1 MAEKQTI
8 QVKMDITPEIRAL
21 FKKLNEMDADSK
33 TQLKERVKGI
43 AGWVA
48 TEIKT
53 AATYAPM
60 YKQAT
65 AVSQT
70 VRANKDRVPSV
81 TIGGSKKIKVSRKV
95 TEGNPAPTVGQ
106 LLFGSEFGANPT
118 SENGA
123 FPNGGRRFPYRSPK
137 RGQGNEGYWIYPTLR
152 LAQPRITREWHEEV
166 TSILNKWDKGVM
178 K

>member
-21 FKKLNEMDADSK
+21 LKTLNEMDKESK
-33 TQLKERVKGI
+33 TDLKEKAKGI

-48 TEIKT
+48 EDIKT

-65 AVSQT
+65 RVAQT
-70 VRANKDRVPSV
+70 VRATKDRVPSV
-81 TIGGSKKIKVSRKV
+81 SIGGAKGKFSGGAVSGDV
-95 TEGNPAPTVGQ
+95 
-106 LLFGSEFGANPT
+106 LYGSEFGADPT
-118 SENGA
+118 SVNGG
-123 FPNGGRRFPYRSPK
+123 FPNGGRRFPYPSPRQG
-137 RGQGNEGYWIYPTLR
+137 RGNAGYWIYPTLR
-152 LAQPRITREWHEEV
+152 AVQPRIAREWHEAV
-166 TSILNKWDKGVM
+166 DKVLRNWIGGIG